1 MPLLHQS
8 HGLIIVAMCR
18 LPDENTGWWVMFIG
32 RTVFGFGGESLSVAM
47 SAYIAQWFT
56 GKELALAL
64 GMNLA
69 LARVGSVINDATSQ
83 AIASS
88 FPIYYAL
95 WAGFF
100 VCIASFL
107 AVVWAYYIDVRSV
120 SKLAKNKV
128 GLIRAG
134 KLAMPVFRAE
144 KKAQAEAAAS
154 LNSGA
159 GAYQSPAFQPL
170 SGGPSGS
177 NDPPSELLL
186 GGESPALGG
195 VSNALATMT
204 TESPGT
210 LRMQRT
216 SGGKGGRGGANV
228 ALAPIKGSE
237 AGATAHPGFED
248 SPNLSL
254 IQPVDIDEKAL
265 IAELESV
272 EAEVV
277 RFSDVKEFPLTF
289 WLLAMS
295 CLTVYCAILPFNNIA
310 ASLFTTK
317 YHMDDKSA
325 NLVLMVTYLTAG
337 VLSPFMGWVIDR
349 VGFRAVLNVVAAVL
363 IVGVHAVLGFTDLY
377 PVAPLVVLGMCYS
390 IYAAALW
397 PSIALVV
404 KPEFQGTAY
413 GVVTAVQN
421 AGLALAPVIIS
432 QLQPPNACNG
442 SYKCVEEFFVGLG
455 TAGILVGILLNV
467 ADYSAPVAL
476 LNLTDDA
483 ARDQKRALGLLTDEE
498 LAAEA
503 AAAAAGEADEG
514 SSEHTGLLAAASTAG
529 EPRQRA
535 GSVGAV

>member
-1 MPLLHQS
+1 MRSLK
-8 HGLIIVAMCR
+8 
-18 LPDENTGWWVMFIG
+18 DENTGWWVMFIG

-69 LARVGSVINDATSQ
+69 LARVGSVINDATSS
-83 AIASS
+83 AIAASY
-88 FPIYYAL
+88 PIYYAL

-107 AVVWAYYIDVRSV
+107 AVVWAYYIDVRAV

-128 GLIRAG
+128 ALIRAG
-134 KLAMPVFRAE
+134 KLAMPIFRAE
-144 KKAQAEAAAS
+144 KKAQAEAEAAAS
-154 LNSGA
+154 LNSGP
-159 GAYQSPAFQPL
+159 GAYQSPAFKPL
-170 SGGPSGS
+170 PGGPS
-177 NDPPSELLL
+177 DVHEAPSELLL
-186 GGESPALGG
+186 GGDSPALGG
-195 VSNALATMT
+195 VSNALANMT
-204 TESPGT
+204 SESPST
-210 LRMQRT
+210 LRMQRAN
-216 SGGKGGRGGANV
+216 GGKGGQGGADV
-228 ALAPIKGSE
+228 ALAPLKGFN

-248 SPNLSL
+248 SPNLRL
-254 IQPVDIDEKAL
+254 HQPVDIDEKAL

-277 RFSDVKEFPLTF
+277 RFSDVKEFPTTF

-337 VLSPFMGWVIDR
+337 ILSPFMGWVIDR

-363 IVGVHAVLGFTDLY
+363 IVGVHAVLGYSELY

-432 QLQPPNACNG
+432 QLQPPNHCEG
-442 SYKCVEEFFVGLG
+442 SYRCVEDFFIGLG
-455 TAGILVGILLNV
+455 SAGIVVGILLNV

-476 LNLTDDA
+476 LNLTDGA
-483 ARDQKRALGLLTDEE
+483 ARDKKRALGLLTDEE
-498 LAAEA
+498 VAAEA
-503 AAAAAGEADEG
+503 AAAAAGEE
-514 SSEHTGLLAAASTAG
+514 SNSENTGLLAAGGGAG
-529 EPRQRA
+529 EVRQRA
-535 GSVGAV
+535 GSAESV

>member
-1 MPLLHQS
+1 
-8 HGLIIVAMCR
+8 
-18 LPDENTGWWVMFIG
+18 MFIG

-83 AIASS
+83 AIAAE

-107 AVVWAYYIDVRSV
+107 AVVWAYYIDVRAV

-144 KKAQAEAAAS
+144 KKAQADAEAS

-159 GAYQSPAFQPL
+159 GAYQSPAFKPL
-170 SGGPSGS
+170 PGGPSEGREA
-177 NDPPSELLL
+177 PSELLL
-186 GGESPALGG
+186 GSDSPALGG

-204 TESPGT
+204 TDSPGT
-210 LRMQRT
+210 LRM
-216 SGGKGGRGGANV
+216 GGNSAARGGPNV
-228 ALAPIKGSE
+228 ALGPMKGSE
-237 AGATAHPGFED
+237 GGATAHPGFED
-248 SPNLSL
+248 SPNLQL
-254 IQPVDIDEKAL
+254 HQPVEIDEKAL

-277 RFSDVKEFPLTF
+277 RFSDVKEFPATF

-337 VLSPFMGWVIDR
+337 ILSPFMGWVIDR

-363 IVGVHAVLGFTDLY
+363 IVGVHAVLGYSNLY
-377 PVAPLVVLGMCYS
+377 PVGPLVVLGMCYS

-432 QLQPPNACNG
+432 QLQPPNHCDG
-442 SYKCVEEFFVGLG
+442 SYTCVEDFFVGLG
-455 TAGILVGILLNV
+455 SAGILVGILLNV
-467 ADYSAPVAL
+467 ADYAAPVAL

-483 ARDQKRALGLLTDEE
+483 ARDKKRELGLLTTEE

-503 AAAAAGEADEG
+503 AEAAANEG
-514 SSEHTGLLAAASTAG
+514 SSSEQTGLLAAAAG
-529 EPRQRA
+529 DGRRRA
-535 GSVGAV
+535 GSAEAV